1 MLDHTSFSI
10 GQGEHVL
17 LVGRSGAGKS
27 MLVRLIC
34 GQENA
39 DSGRVIVAGKI
50 VRIPQDPYLLL
61 IVIHDRRGDQMINI
75 DIKSLIS
82 GILVCFI
89 TVISSTYILLKT
101 GSGTVID
108 TVMLSII
115 CLCIIRGFRRE
126 SVLLSDV
133 FARSAVS
140 AVTTIITY
148 IGVLYIFG
156 SPLSITQIIYLG
168 FIIIVSGILGI
179 LFYSVYEELLMDQD
193 RYKFPQLKPRIEL
206 LKSVG
211 TDIGRNVKM
220 SISFIAAS
228 LYSLAIN
235 VFHIFPDAIK
245 INDMIVLDN
254 SLVLISTGYFV
265 GYKTYLKMGIGFLYS
280 FMIYIVFRTHSFSE
294 NILNP
299 YVYSV
304 VLGFSLMQ
312 GILTAWH
319 TIKISKISKLK
330 WNFRSLAGIV
340 LIMLFYMIFASKHL
354 IGITQFPFWIFL
366 IIVPA
371 AIILS
376 TSTLVGIAETG
387 FWVSSLEDILPIFL
401 IMMMQSADLFSI
413 ILIVSG
419 LTAFEMCG
427 IYYILN
433 KKVSRQFHVQDRLI
447 KQYSILGVIFTS
459 IVGILIFVAISN
471 VVKIGTNSLP
481 APGSQVFGMTLTG
494 LIESIRTLQLP
505 TFINL
510 KILFI
515 SCVICYILNKTKLN
529 PMTIISGIM
538 LPFGTYLVIGTGAV
552 LSYICQKRK
561 EDQGIIFS
569 GLSIGDGLI
578 SSILIML
585 KAFLR

>member
-1 MLDHTSFSI
+1 M
-10 GQGEHVL
+10 
-17 LVGRSGAGKS
+17 
-27 MLVRLIC
+27 
-34 GQENA
+34 
-39 DSGRVIVAGKI
+39 
-50 VRIPQDPYLLL
+50 
-61 IVIHDRRGDQMINI
+61 
-75 DIKSLIS
+75 
-82 GILVCFI
+82 
-89 TVISSTYILLKT
+89 
-101 GSGTVID
+101 
-108 TVMLSII
+108 
-115 CLCIIRGFRRE
+115 
-126 SVLLSDV
+126 
-133 FARSAVS
+133 
-140 AVTTIITY
+140 
-148 IGVLYIFG
+148 
-156 SPLSITQIIYLG
+156 QIIYLG

-340 LIMLFYMIFASKHL
+340 LIMLFYMVFASKHL

-401 IMMMQSADLFSI
+401 ILMTQSADLFSI

-459 IVGILIFVAISN
+459 IVGI
-471 VVKIGTNSLP
+471 
-481 APGSQVFGMTLTG
+481 
-494 LIESIRTLQLP
+494 
-505 TFINL
+505 
-510 KILFI
+510 
-515 SCVICYILNKTKLN
+515 
-529 PMTIISGIM
+529 
-538 LPFGTYLVIGTGAV
+538 
-552 LSYICQKRK
+552 
-561 EDQGIIFS
+561 
-569 GLSIGDGLI
+569 
-578 SSILIML
+578 
-585 KAFLR
+585 